1 MRNLEFSSI
10 NYMVVYIRSNGR
22 LKIGYHL
29 KFTNLLKFRTLVGC
43 IILASNFL
51 SYSSRYVNKIVQ

>member
-10 NYMVVYIRSNGR
+10 NYMVVYIRFNGR
-22 LKIGYHL
+22 VKIGYHL
-29 KFTNLLKFRTLVGC
+29 KFTNLLKFRTVVGC
-43 IILASNFL
+43 IILAPFM